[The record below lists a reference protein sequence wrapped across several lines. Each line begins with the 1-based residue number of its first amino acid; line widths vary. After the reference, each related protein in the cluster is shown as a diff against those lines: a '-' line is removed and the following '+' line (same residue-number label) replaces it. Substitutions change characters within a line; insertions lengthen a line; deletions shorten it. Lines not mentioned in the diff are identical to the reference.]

1 MDKEILTLLA
11 DLHVLNH
18 RQGSGS
24 NADFALELSGIDKN
38 VSLKIVDIGCGTGAA
53 SIALAKATNAFI
65 AAVDLL
71 PAFLEKLN
79 PRVVRAGVN
88 ERIAAITAD
97 MSDLPFQSEQF
108 DVIWSEGAIYNIGF
122 MRGIREWREYL
133 KPNGILV
140 ATEITWLTPYI
151 PEELRSHWETEYPE
165 IGLASTKL
173 NQLEDN
179 GYIPIGY
186 FVLQSDCWLDEY
198 YTPLSAGFAEFLE
211 RHGDSEQA
219 VAIVE
224 AEKKEIALY
233 KKYRAYY
240 SYGCYIA
247 RKAT

>member
-1 MDKEILTLLA
+1 M
-11 DLHVLNH
+11 
-18 RQGSGS
+18 
-24 NADFALELSGIDKN
+24 
-38 VSLKIVDIGCGTGAA
+38 KIVDIGCGTGAA

-65 AAVDLL
+65 TAVDIL
-71 PAFLEKLN
+71 PAFLGKLN
-79 PRVVRAGVN
+79 QRVVRAGVH

-140 ATEITWLTPYI
+140 ATEITWLTPHI
-151 PEELRSHWETEYPE
+151 SEELRSHWEIEYPE

-186 FVLQSDCWLDEY
+186 FVLHPDCWLDEY
-198 YTPLSAGFAEFLE
+198 YTPLSAGFTQFLK
-211 RHGDSEQA
+211 RHGNSEQA
-219 VAIVE
+219 VAIVG
-224 AEKKEIALY
+224 AEEKEIALY
-233 KKYRAYY
+233 KKYQAYY

-247 RKAT
+247 RKST

>member
-1 MDKEILTLLA
+1 MQIL
-11 DLHVLNH
+11 DV
-18 RQGSGS
+18 
-24 NADFALELSGIDKN
+24 
-38 VSLKIVDIGCGTGAA
+38 GCGTGAA
-53 SIALAKATNAFI
+53 SIALSKATNAFI
-65 AAVDLL
+65 TAVDLL

-79 PRVVRAGVN
+79 QRAVSAGVD
-88 ERIAAITAD
+88 ERVGAITAD

-133 KPNGILV
+133 KPKGVLV

-151 PEELRSHWETEYPE
+151 PEELRGHWETEYPE
-165 IGLASTKL
+165 IGLASAKL
-173 NQLEDN
+173 NQLEHN

-186 FVLQSDCWLDEY
+186 FVLQPDCWLDEY
-198 YTPLSAGFAEFLE
+198 YTPLSAGFGGFLE
-211 RHGDSEQA
+211 RHGHSEQA

-233 KKYRAYY
+233 KKYRTYY

-247 RKAT
+247 RKAN